1 MKPTSVPLPLLAGLM
16 SLAVV
21 TNAAALDAPI
31 STTVLEF
38 ADNNT
43 LFVADSDGAKIFAYT
58 LPDAAPATE
67 SRGYNLLGL
76 GAQLADKLGIDAF
89 SISYHDVAVHP
100 VSKETY
106 ISMSVRSNES
116 KSPMIVRVDQDGNIT
131 PLDLAALSGTSMM
144 LSDTPDDSVT
154 FWRDIPATTFTVTDL
169 DFVDGMLFVAGL
181 STGEFGS
188 TLRQIPYPFDDTV
201 STSSIEIFHTV
212 HNQTETRAPIRAMSV
227 VDLDGT
233 QTVVAAYT
241 CTPLVTIP
249 SADLVDGTHVI
260 GKTVAELGYGNT
272 PLEVLHFTAP
282 NDQSQ
287 PEEYILV
294 INKERDADLM
304 RLADLA
310 EASKG
315 EGLSTPVL
323 WGDAGVETTA
333 RPMGAVLQAD
343 DQDEQFLL
351 TLKRNLDTGDVD
363 LVSFRKGAYFRL
375 SDFVSEYNFPDY
387 QYDEKQE
394 FYRTFQNLLK
404 ADAGYPDLAR

>member
-16 SLAVV
+16 SLTVV

-43 LFVADSDGAKIFAYT
+43 LIVADSDGAKIFAYT
-58 LPDAAPATE
+58 LPDATPAAE

-89 SISYHDVAVHP
+89 GISYHDVAVHP

-106 ISMSVRSNES
+106 ISMSVRSNGS

-131 PLDLAALSGTSMM
+131 PLDLAALSGTLMM

-249 SADLVDGTHVI
+249 SADLVDGTRVT

-287 PEEYILV
+287 PEEYVLV

-310 EASKG
+310 EASKS

-323 WGDAGVETTA
+323 WGDAGVATTA
-333 RPMGAVLQAD
+333 RPLGAVLQAD

-375 SDFVSEYNFPDY
+375 NDFVSEYNFPDY
-387 QYDEKQE
+387 QYNEEQE